1 MKWDRRAQ
9 FQVSNVGIHFVFFSM
24 PPLVL
29 SLLRRLGFAVCCCS
43 GPKHCTTR
51 LVFNTLDVQ
60 STTSNVYSFF
70 VRLVGYSKA
79 SGQFTVL
86 VLHVWKTLGQL
97 FSVHVNRKV
106 SSNLPA
112 IQHLTRT
119 SRAKVPHSLTA
130 CAVATV
136 FPLSLLQSR
145 VFSKEA
151 NVFNLHRR
159 HIFLLSIDGSLLSFH
174 FLLLLLNHLLLSID
188 DSLLSFDCFLLVLN
202 QQQKFIAW
210 SDRPINAERHVGFKY
225 KMQELD
231 TVNCF
236 RIHQFKNKHWTWG
249 RGPIPSL
256 GPLTLPSDMFPCHRC
271 RVMGPGTVSLEKRF
285 GWHIWN
291 IRNIWNIWN
300 LWNIWSIWNIRN
312 IWNIQNIWNNS
323 NIWKIWNIWNIVN
336 IWNIRYIQNIRDI
349 VCNILRQQKVDHRR
363 VCYHIYIYI
372 YEIYEWIKY
381 NIMIHAHI
389 LSATS
394 TAFFLGV
401 SLKKTSSRH
410 TWGVLPILVKIIG
423 CCHPPS
429 PRLPFA
435 SSNSLTDLL
444 EITFLQSF
452 FQPWREKQ

>member
-9 FQVSNVGIHFVFFSM
+9 FQVSNVGIHFVFFPCHPSFWVCSGVLALLYAAVQV
-24 PPLVL
+24 PNIAQQDL
-29 SLLRRLGFAVCCCS
+29 SLTPWMFRVPQVMYIASSFVWSATARPRASSLSWCCTFEKHWVNSFLCMWTGKCLRICLQS
-43 GPKHCTTR
+43 
-51 LVFNTLDVQ
+51 NTWQ
-60 STTSNVYSFF
+60 
-70 VRLVGYSKA
+70 
-79 SGQFTVL
+79 GQVARRCRTHW
-86 VLHVWKTLGQL
+86 LHVPLLPSSL
-97 FSVHVNRKV
+97 FRFFK
-106 SSNLPA
+106 A
-112 IQHLTRT
+112 
-119 SRAKVPHSLTA
+119 
-130 CAVATV
+130 
-136 FPLSLLQSR
+136 
-145 VFSKEA
+145 VFSP
-151 NVFNLHRR
+151 RR
-159 HIFLLSIDGSLLSFH
+159 QMFSTCIAAISSCCRSKSLLSFH

-256 GPLTLPSDMFPCHRC
+256 GPLTLPNDMFPCHRC

-312 IWNIQNIWNNS
+312 IWNIQNIWKNS

-336 IWNIRYIQNIRDI
+336 IWNVRYIQNIRDI

-363 VCYHIYIYI
+363 VCYHIYIY
-372 YEIYEWIKY
+372 EIYEWIKY

-389 LSATS
+389 LSAIS